1 MNRLFYHM
9 KKPSFLI
16 LSGML
21 MVSCTDGDFDL
32 SHIDTTIGVG
42 SEALQLPISNTN
54 QITLDNILDIDGS
67 DIIFKDEATG
77 YYSLLIISS
86 ILTVATSFLR
96 MRQRVTIPF
105 SKKTIV
111 SVLRRFLLISHHS
124 LFLGNTTI
132 S

>member
-9 KKPSFLI
+9 RKPSSLI

-21 MVSCTDGDFDL
+21 MVSCTDSDFDL
-32 SHIDTTIGVG
+32 SHIDTTIGIG
-42 SEALQLPISNTN
+42 SEALQLPVSN
-54 QITLDNILDIDGS
+54 
-67 DIIFKDEATG
+67 
-77 YYSLLIISS
+77 
-86 ILTVATSFLR
+86 
-96 MRQRVTIPF
+96 